1 VAESVSELTVDRVRA
16 NLASVRERVDAAAGR
31 AGRRG
36 GDVRILA
43 AVKYLRAADLG
54 ILAEAGVELVG
65 ENRAQD
71 LVEKVA
77 LHGDRFHWHF
87 IGQLQSRKVRLV
99 APRVELIHSV
109 DSMSVI
115 RELERHASGGLEVLI
130 EVNLA
135 GEASKAGVAPD
146 ELDEMIRR
154 CPVPVVGLMTMPP
167 RGGGE
172 LSRRC
177 FAGLRELAVGRDL
190 RELSMGTTQ
199 DFETAVEEGATI
211 VRIGTS
217 LYR

>member
-1 VAESVSELTVDRVRA
+1 MVEIVSELTVERVRA
-16 NLASVRERVDAAAGR
+16 NLASVRETVDAAAARVGR
-31 AGRRG
+31 SGA
-36 GDVRILA
+36 DVRILA
-43 AVKYLRAADLG
+43 AVKYLPADALG
-54 ILAEAGVELVG
+54 LLAEAGVELVG

-77 LHGDRFHWHF
+77 VHGDRFHWHF
-87 IGQLQSRKVRLV
+87 IGQLQSRKVKLI

-109 DSMSVI
+109 DSTTAI
-115 RELERHASGGLEVLI
+115 RELGRRSWPGLEVLI

-135 GEASKAGVAPD
+135 GEAAKAGVSPD
-146 ELDEMIRR
+146 ELDAMIDR

-167 RGGGE
+167 RGGAD
-172 LSRRC
+172 SRRW
-177 FAGLRELAVGRDL
+177 FAGLRELAAARNL